1 MKKVFEVAQD
11 VPYRTSQLVMKEA
24 LKVLKLPIPPVLK
37 GPGMVRRF
45 PEIMKLTG
53 VAKILVVTDRPLLSM
68 GLLDPF
74 LCALE
79 TAGIESV
86 IYDKVQPNPT
96 FENVEDGL
104 ALYQKSNCDGV
115 VAFGGGSP
123 MDCGKIIAAKVTNH
137 KSIPKM
143 RGLFKLTHK
152 LPPFFAIPTTS
163 GTGSEATI
171 CGVITDVKN
180 HEKFAINDP
189 KLVPLATVL
198 DPDLTLGLPPAL
210 TATTGMDALTHAV
223 EAYIGNFDTPFVK
236 EKAMSATDVI
246 INNLE
251 SCYHNGQD
259 KDLRLNLAQASF
271 DAGLAFTRAYVG
283 YVHAIAHA
291 MGGYYGV
298 PHGLANAIVLPYVLE
313 FSRESAE
320 EKLAELAYFSGLGEP
335 MDDDK
340 TLSFQFIEKIKS
352 MNEAMGIPRVIEA
365 LRANDITFLAKR
377 ILKEANPTYPVPR
390 IMHFD
395 ECCDILK
402 QLCPETAQAL

>member
-1 MKKVFEVAQD
+1 VKKVFEVAQD

-37 GPGMVRRF
+37 GSGMVRRF
-45 PEIMKLTG
+45 PEIIKLTG
-53 VAKILVVTDRPLLSM
+53 VTKILVVTDRPLLSL

-79 TAGIESV
+79 TAGIEPV
-86 IYDKVQPNPT
+86 IFDKVQPNPT

-104 ALYQKSNCDGV
+104 ALYQKSHCDGV

-123 MDCGKIIAAKVTNH
+123 IDCGKIIAAKVTNQ

-152 LPPFFAIPTTS
+152 LPPFFAVPTTS

-223 EAYIGNFDTPFVK
+223 EAYIGKYDTPFVK
-236 EKAMSATDVI
+236 EKALSATDVI
-246 INNLE
+246 INSLE
-251 SCYHNGQD
+251 ACYQNGQD

-313 FSRESAE
+313 FSREAAE
-320 EKLAELAYFSGLGEP
+320 EKLA
-335 MDDDK
+335 
-340 TLSFQFIEKIKS
+340 
-352 MNEAMGIPRVIEA
+352 
-365 LRANDITFLAKR
+365 
-377 ILKEANPTYPVPR
+377 
-390 IMHFD
+390 
-395 ECCDILK
+395 
-402 QLCPETAQAL
+402 

>member
-45 PEIMKLTG
+45 PEIIKLTG
-53 VAKILVVTDRPLLSM
+53 VNKILVVTDRPLLSL

-79 TAGIESV
+79 TTGIESV

-352 MNEAMGIPRVIEA
+352 MNEAMGIPMVIEA

-390 IMHFD
+390 IMHFT

>member
-1 MKKVFEVAQD
+1 
-11 VPYRTSQLVMKEA
+11 MKEA
-24 LKVLKLPIPPVLK
+24 TKVLKLPIPPVLK
-37 GPGMVRRF
+37 GSGMVRRF
-45 PEIMKLTG
+45 PEIMKLTD
-53 VAKILVVTDRPLLSM
+53 VTKVLVVTDRPLLSL

-79 TAGIESV
+79 TAGIEPV
-86 IYDKVQPNPT
+86 IFDKVQPNPT

-123 MDCGKIIAAKVTNH
+123 IDCGKIIAAKVTNH

-143 RGLFKLTHK
+143 RGLFKLNHK

-198 DPDLTLGLPPAL
+198 DPDLTIGLPPAL
-210 TATTGMDALTHAV
+210 TATTGMDALTHAI
-223 EAYIGNFDTPFVK
+223 EAYIGKFDTPFVK
-236 EKAMSATDVI
+236 EKALAATDVI

-251 SCYHNGQD
+251 SCYQNGQD
-259 KDLRLNLAQASF
+259 KALRLNLAQASF

-313 FSRESAE
+313 FSREAAE

-335 MDDDK
+335 MDDDSA
-340 TLSFQFIEKIKS
+340 LSFHFIKKIKS

-365 LRANDITFLAKR
+365 LKANDITFLAKR